1 MLVPV
6 TLPARPIAAAVFV
19 LLALATLGLVTSP
32 LLLGDGYSIVTNSVS
47 EAAAQQTPGSWAGR
61 FTLLLSGLA
70 VLLTALLRFR
80 LWGWVATTALT
91 AFGVMWMLT
100 AVFSTRSWVAGTPF
114 HETEDALHSAF
125 ASGMAIIV
133 VGAVAIMFR
142 RASTTADRWW
152 ALGLLAVASV
162 LPLAGVLWPEWTGVS
177 QRAMFLLTY
186 VWLGRE
192 VDRARLRGD
201 RSLSRSHLHARSRD

>member
-1 MLVPV
+1 M
-6 TLPARPIAAAVFV
+6 TLPARPLAAAVIA
-19 LLALATLGLVTSP
+19 LLALATLGLVALP
-32 LLLGDGYSIVTNSVS
+32 LLLADGYSIVSNSVS

-61 FTLLLSGLA
+61 LALLLSGLA
-70 VLLTALLRFR
+70 VLLTALLRLR
-80 LWGWVATTALT
+80 TWGWVATTAIT

-114 HETEDALHSAF
+114 DETEDALHSVF

-133 VGAVAIMFR
+133 VGGVAIMLR
-142 RASTTADRWW
+142 RASSAADRWW
-152 ALGLLAVASV
+152 ALGLLVVASV
-162 LPLAGVLWPEWTGVS
+162 LPLAGVLWTEWAGVF

-192 VDRARLRGD
+192 ATCPFLLRSQRRGSAT
-201 RSLSRSHLHARSRD
+201 RRKSSG